1 MKDYRAP
8 AIKKPRKI
16 SGFNMWQ
23 IDWWLNNKGKGSINY
38 KIISS
43 NLYEC

>member
-16 SGFNMWQ
+16 SGFNVWQ
-23 IDWWLNNKGKGSINY
+23 NNWWENVGKSMLL
-38 KIISS
+38 IIKV
-43 NLYEC
+43 